1 MIRTLPF
8 AFLLV
13 FCFFVF
19 YPANAQREVIGKKTA
34 DSLLEILEENPE
46 EDKSTVFNK
55 LARYYYSF
63 DEDSAALMTKKAL
76 NEAEKHHNTS
86 EKAYAFKNS
95 GNLFMHKNQPDSAFQ
110 YYAKATNFFLQEGDE
125 NGLSAVYNNIGVIHK
140 TLSQYDLAL
149 KYFSKAGRL
158 LKKTEADATSKA
170 ALYSNLAGT
179 HYLKSQPEKGLAYLD
194 SAYALIEAIP
204 ENYMKGVIYSNLGK
218 FFSSMERYDKA
229 LTMLQKA
236 DEIFSPVTDKKM
248 TAIVYNNLGE
258 VYREIYNYNRAE
270 NYFNKVLEISSSNQD
285 SLSMA
290 LAMMNVADILYLR
303 KAYEEAR
310 QKLMKAQEIYS
321 RVGNRP
327 ALIKVALRI
336 AKSYVAQ
343 NKYNQALSFLET
355 HENTLI
361 QENNAKLLR
370 EYYGLKHE
378 ILQAVGNYKKGYQAL
393 HNFQRYSDTV
403 LHNKYRASEHVLQK
417 ELEMASNDVQR
428 SIEEKQAQMAE
439 EAKTQLQT
447 AYAVLA
453 LLLLVLFFVL
463 WLFYREKQK
472 RKKSDADYALMEA
485 ELKKVRDKQDDI
497 NKAIEDKVNERTKE
511 LRKQVEAYKKKD
523 IQLKKSLKEV
533 EDANYLKNAFL
544 SNMSHEIRTPL
555 NGIIG
560 FSSLLET
567 ELSLLENEELYG
579 YASGIQQSGERLL
592 HLLNN
597 IIDISRI
604 EANDLQVTL
613 QESNI
618 NQLIEKS
625 AEIYKYQAGEKDLS
639 LNIKLEDTPMAY
651 VDPDSVTKI
660 LSDVLDNAVKYTEKG
675 FINVTNG
682 YDAKKK
688 EVFVK
693 VRDTGIGIDEQYLP
707 KVFEAF
713 RQESLGYSRAF
724 QGAGLGLPLAKRL
737 LDLMN
742 GRIDIESKKSEGT
755 TVIIYLPTI
764 ETFQHVQESLHPTK
778 DNKQADE
785 QTKAPKDVRIFLV
798 EDDRM
803 NRLVINKMLSDWNVD
818 DGEDGDVSIAKISE
832 AHKQGIIYDIMLFD
846 INLPNPWD
854 GVKLMHYIKKKF
866 PEYENIP
873 FIAQT
878 AYAMRGDRERL
889 LEEGFDD
896 YMSKPI
902 SQQRLLTTLYK
913 FLNKE
918 KDS

>member
-8 AFLLV
+8 ALLLIS
-13 FCFFVF
+13 CFFVLN
-19 YPANAQREVIGKKTA
+19 PANAQREVIGKKTA
-34 DSLLEILEENPE
+34 DSLLRIITENPE
-46 EDKSTVFNK
+46 KDKSIFFNK

-76 NEAEKHHNTS
+76 EEAKKHQNIS
-86 EKAYAFKNS
+86 EKAYAYKNA
-95 GNLFMHKNQPDSAFQ
+95 GNMFMHKNQPDSAFQ
-110 YYAKATNFFLQEGDE
+110 YYAKATDFFLQEGDE

-179 HYLKSQPEKGLAYLD
+179 HYLKSQPEQGLAYLD
-194 SAYALIEAIP
+194 SAYALIEEIP

-218 FFSSMERYDKA
+218 FFTSMERYDKA
-229 LTMLQKA
+229 LTMLQNA
-236 DEIFSPVTDKKM
+236 EEIFSPEKDKKM

-310 QKLMKAQEIYS
+310 QKLLKAQEIYS
-321 RVGNRP
+321 SIGNQP
-327 ALIKVALRI
+327 ALIETVLTI
-336 AKSYVAQ
+336 AKTYAGEDRH
-343 NKYNQALSFLET
+343 NKGLTLLE
-355 HENTLI
+355 EYEDALI
-361 QENNAKLLR
+361 QESNPGLLHS
-370 EYYGLKHE
+370 YYGSKHE
-378 ILQAVGNYKKGYQAL
+378 LLQATGNYEKAYKAL
-393 HNFQRYSDTV
+393 NLFHRYSDTV
-403 LHNKYRASEHVLQK
+403 LLNKHNASEHVLKK
-417 ELEMASNDVQR
+417 ELEMAGNEMQR
-428 SIEEKQAQMAE
+428 NIEHENEQAA
-439 EAKTQLQT
+439 AKAKSQAIFLYI
-447 AYAVLA
+447 ALA
-453 LLLLVLFFVL
+453 LLVIVLILAL

-472 RKKSDADYALMEA
+472 RKKSDAEYALMKS
-485 ELKKVRDKQDDI
+485 ELEKAREKQHDIDKD
-497 NKAIEDKVNERTKE
+497 IEDKVKKRTEE
-511 LRKQVEAYKKKD
+511 LQKQIDAYKKKD
-523 IQLKKSLKEV
+523 VQLKKTLKEV

-755 TVIIYLPTI
+755 TVIIYLPTK

-803 NRLVINKMLSDWNVD
+803 NRLVINKMLSDWKVD

-918 KDS
+918 NDA